1 MFGVVFAGVAVWIWL
16 FAGLARIQI
25 VDHADYKEQAE
36 RQHKHRVVIPC
47 CRGGIYDR
55 HGDLLAGTIST
66 PTIIANPAEV
76 RDTGEASRLLGP
88 ILGFPASQIRERLNR
103 KGNFVYL
110 ARKIDHETGERAMAA
125 ALPGIHSL
133 TEKARIRP
141 HGGLALQTLGI
152 TNVDNVGI
160 EGIEKQFDSVLRGQS
175 GWIVLQAMPK
185 RRSLSLPDFPHRP
198 PEAGRDLIL
207 TLDAGVQSVVELEMK
222 RAVARSGAA
231 CGMAIAM
238 EPSTGDIL
246 AIVNCAPG
254 TGGSHGTALL
264 NQCITYQFEP
274 GSTYKLVTYAAALD
288 RGVVNLEERFDAGRG
303 KMNFGPYTIHDHET
317 YDTLSVRE
325 AFELSSNIITA
336 QIALRMGV
344 DDLYTYSR
352 AFGFG
357 SLTAIALPA
366 EHRGVLREPEKWSGR
381 SLATVAI
388 GQEVAVTMVQLVGA
402 YAAIANGG
410 LLMEPRMVKEIRSPD
425 GRVVERF
432 PPRPVRRVVRPETAA
447 RMVELLQGVVERGT
461 GKEADLGI
469 WSTAGKSGTAQI
481 YERGGFARDR
491 FTSSFIGFAPAE
503 APKIVVAVVLT
514 DVSGLFWGG
523 MVAGPVFRE
532 ILTKIA
538 CSDLGEPFEEA
549 LRKEAVSTWI
559 DMETAPD
566 PLEFAAADAG
576 AGAEGGVLSS
586 MPDLSGMLLREAKS
600 LLLRAEASVL
610 LIGAGVV
617 AAQEPPPGAEIRPG
631 DTCRLIGS
639 RP

>member
-1 MFGVVFAGVAVWIWL
+1 MFGVVLGGVAVWIWL

-25 VDHADYKEQAE
+25 ADHADYKEQAE
-36 RQHKHRVVIPC
+36 RQHKHRVEITC

-55 HGDLLAGTIST
+55 HGDLLVGTIST

-76 RDTGEASRLLGP
+76 RDPWEAGRLLGP
-88 ILGFPASQIRERLNR
+88 ILGLPSSKIRERLNR

-133 TEKARIRP
+133 TEKARVRP

-160 EGIEKQFDSVLRGQS
+160 EGIEKQFDSVLRGVS
-175 GWIVLQAMPK
+175 GWTVLQAMPK

-198 PEAGRDLIL
+198 PEAGSDLIL
-207 TLDAGVQSVVELEMK
+207 TLDAGVQSIVELEMK
-222 RAVARSGAA
+222 RAMTKSGAA

-246 AIVNCAPG
+246 AIVNCEQE
-254 TGGSHGTALL
+254 TGGAQGSSLL
-264 NQCITYQFEP
+264 NRCVTDQFEP
-274 GSTYKLVTYAAALD
+274 GSTYKLITYAAALD
-288 RGVVNLEERFDAGRG
+288 RGVVGLDEIFDAGMG
-303 KMNFGPYTIHDHET
+303 KMRFGSYAIHDHEK
-317 YDTLSVRE
+317 YDTLSVLE
-325 AFELSSNIITA
+325 AFELSSNIVTA

-344 DDLYTYSR
+344 ADLYSYSR

-381 SLATVAI
+381 SLATISI
-388 GQEVAVTMVQLVGA
+388 GQEVAVTMVQLVSA

-410 LLMEPRMVKEIRSPD
+410 FLMEPRMVKEIRSPD

-447 RMVELLQGVVERGT
+447 IMVDLLQGVVERGT

-469 WSTAGKSGTAQI
+469 WATAGKSGTAQI

-514 DVSGLFWGG
+514 DVSGLYWGG

-532 ILTKIA
+532 ILTKVA

-549 LRKEAVSTWI
+549 LRKKAVSTWI
-559 DMETAPD
+559 DLETAPD
-566 PLEFAAADAG
+566 PPEFVSAG
-576 AGAEGGVLSS
+576 GEEDVLSS
-586 MPDLSGMLLREAKS
+586 MPDLTGLLLREAKS
-600 LLLRAEASVL
+600 LLLRAEASVS

-617 AAQEPPPGAEIRPG
+617 AAQEPPPGADIRPG